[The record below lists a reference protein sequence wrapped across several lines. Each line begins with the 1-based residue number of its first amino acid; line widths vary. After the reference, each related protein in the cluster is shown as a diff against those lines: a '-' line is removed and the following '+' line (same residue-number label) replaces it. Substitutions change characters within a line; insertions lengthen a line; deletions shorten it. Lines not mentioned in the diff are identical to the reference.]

1 MIELI
6 TRAVLCAFFADN
18 LQVLYFAGPIAWG
31 CTSAFLA
38 VLYPIICKREEK
50 RIAAE
55 AFAKAEAEQAD
66 KRETST
72 ELQTT

>member
-1 MIELI
+1 M
-6 TRAVLCAFFADN
+6 
-18 LQVLYFAGPIAWG
+18 Y
-31 CTSAFLA
+31 AFLA